1 MASDAGITRRLTIN
15 GKIEQ
20 MFLGQYTHSIDPK
33 GRLSVPA
40 RFRELLEA
48 GAYISQGF
56 EKNLMVLTA
65 AAFERL
71 SARVNEMSLTDPN
84 ARQLKRLLFATADR
98 VEVDGSGRIRIPQFL
113 REVAG
118 LNGEAMIVGAGDYFE
133 IWSSQAWQ
141 PKAAELQDTE
151 ANAQRFATLELSS

>member
-1 MASDAGITRRLTIN
+1 MASDAGQARRLVIK

-48 GAYISQGF
+48 GAYITQGF

-113 REVAG
+113 REVSG

>member
-1 MASDAGITRRLTIN
+1 MASDAGQARRLVIK

-48 GAYISQGF
+48 GAYITQGF